1 MHSAICWKTRV
12 SVRYSSYTSVVDS
25 DNPSGAENQ
34 QERLRQQGWVIGFVD
49 GEGCFSI
56 GFVRQAGGRGRTGYR
71 TGYQVAHE
79 FAVTQGAQSVSCL
92 HELGAFFG
100 VGQVLAN
107 KRYDNHREHLYRFV
121 VRRRADLIDV
131 IIPFFHEHPM
141 HSSKQRNFE
150 KFARCVALVD
160 AGHHLTCEGLVD
172 IVEIAQTMNRQ
183 KPRAELLRILRG
195 HTPNIQDTG

>member
-1 MHSAICWKTRV
+1 
-12 SVRYSSYTSVVDS
+12 VVGS

-34 QERLRQQGWVIGFVD
+34 QERLRQEGWVIGFVD

-56 GFVRQAGGRGRTGYR
+56 GFVRQRGGWGRCGYT

-79 FAVTQGAQSVSCL
+79 FVVTQGAQSVSCL
-92 HELGAFFG
+92 DELRAFFG

-107 KRYDNHREHLYRFV
+107 KRYDNHREHLFRYV
-121 VRRRADLIDV
+121 VRRRRDLIET
-131 IIPFFHEHPM
+131 IIPFFRKHPM

-150 KFARCVALVD
+150 KFALCVELID
-160 AGHHLTCEGLVD
+160 RSHHLSFEGLAET
-172 IVEIAQTMNRQ
+172 VEIAETMNRQ
-183 KPRAELLRILRG
+183 KPRTELLRILRG

>member
-12 SVRYSSYTSVVDS
+12 SVRYSSYTLVVDS
-25 DNPSGAENQ
+25 DNPEGAENQ

-56 GFVRQAGGRGRTGYR
+56 GFVRQVGGRGRKGYR

-92 HELGAFFG
+92 HELESFFG

-107 KRYDNHREHLYRFV
+107 KRYDNHREHLYRYV
-121 VRRRADLIDV
+121 VWRRTDLIET
-131 IIPFFHEHPM
+131 IIPFFRSYPM

-150 KFARCVALVD
+150 KFARCVELVD
-160 AGHHLTCEGLVD
+160 KGRHLSFEGLVE
-172 IVEIAQTMNRQ
+172 IVEIAETMNRQ

-195 HTPNIQDTG
+195 HTPNIQDIG